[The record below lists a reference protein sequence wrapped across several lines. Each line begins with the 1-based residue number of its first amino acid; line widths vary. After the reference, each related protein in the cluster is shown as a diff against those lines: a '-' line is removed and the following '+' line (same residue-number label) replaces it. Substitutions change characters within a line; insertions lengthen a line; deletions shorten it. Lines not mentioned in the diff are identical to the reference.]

1 MLGVSEPDASTSA
14 TTPGSSPDAEPVGF
28 AAQHDN
34 EPGQGLHDAAAG
46 SHNASSSDDHEPQM
60 QVLNPRRSQVIA
72 PRQRLM
78 ARGLVKRY
86 GKREVVKGVDLEL
99 LRGEIVALFG
109 PNGAGKTTTFY
120 MMVGFVRPNEGTIH
134 LGSNEITRLPMHYR
148 ARLGLGYLPQEASA
162 FRRLSARDNLLA
174 ILEFQPLS
182 QRQREARADE
192 LLEEFNLTRV
202 AHSSA
207 IQLSGGERRRLEIA
221 RALTTNP
228 DFILLDEPF
237 TGVDPKSVREIQ
249 RLIRDLRERHQLG
262 IFITDHSVRETLA
275 LTDRVYLMFDG
286 KVVFQ
291 GSPEEFKR
299 DSGVRDYYLGE
310 EFDL

>member
-1 MLGVSEPDASTSA
+1 
-14 TTPGSSPDAEPVGF
+14 
-28 AAQHDN
+28 
-34 EPGQGLHDAAAG
+34 
-46 SHNASSSDDHEPQM
+46 
-60 QVLNPRRSQVIA
+60 
-72 PRQRLM
+72 
-78 ARGLVKRY
+78 
-86 GKREVVKGVDLEL
+86 VVKGVDLEL
-99 LRGEIVALFG
+99 SQGEIVALFG

-162 FRRLSARDNLLA
+162 FRRLTARDNLLA

-182 QRQREARADE
+182 QRERHAKADQ
-192 LLEEFNLTRV
+192 LLDEFNLTHV
-202 AHSSA
+202 ADSLA
-207 IQLSGGERRRLEIA
+207 IKLSGGERRRLEIA

-249 RLIRDLRERHQLG
+249 RLIRDLRERRNLG
-262 IFITDHSVRETLA
+262 VFITDHSVRETLA